1 MINKTPTGVSMML
14 KALGIEFNP
23 EMIKKTVDSIEE
35 VRQRLQ
41 NIEEKVDEI
50 LRGLKNAGI
59 DTTNTT
65 ERDSSSS
72 SSISGTT
79 SGTNGS
85 RDRGSS

>member
-1 MINKTPTGVSMML
+1 MML
-14 KALGIEFNP
+14 IALGIEFNP
-23 EMIKKTVDSIEE
+23 EMIKKTVESIEE

-59 DTTNTT
+59 DTNTT

-79 SGTNGS
+79 SGTNGG